1 MTEIEKLLK
10 EDSESQLAKEVQALI
25 DFTYAQSQAY
35 ELMYLMAEEHGDV
48 IHDALEETIDNI
60 KNIELIK

>member
-10 EDSESQLAKEVQALI
+10 EDSQLAKEVQALI
-25 DFTYAQSQAY
+25 DFSYVLGQAY
-35 ELMYLMAEEHGDV
+35 DFMYLMAKEHGDI